1 VTRVRA
7 FLRRSRIDELPQ
19 LLNVLRGEM
28 SLVRPVRS
36 SSTRTSIERWG
47 ARPSEPQAGH
57 HGLWQLLGASDTPFD
72 EMTKLD
78 YLYVTNWSLAAD
90 MRLLLLTLPS
100 HTRARTA

>member
-1 VTRVRA
+1 M
-7 FLRRSRIDELPQ
+7 RRSRIDELPQ
-19 LLNVLRGEM
+19 LLNILRGEM

-36 SSTRTSIERWG
+36 SSTRTSIERS
-47 ARPSEPQAGH
+47 ARARLNLKAGIT
-57 HGLWQLLGASDTPFD
+57 GLWQVLGASDNPFD

-100 HTRARTA
+100 LTRARTAF